1 MAIKVNW
8 DSCVNAY
15 KPFQSRY
22 LGQNSKEYLNQSEAS
37 RSNEHKYKGVTNV
50 PPFMKLVCNVDNL
63 GLYSF
68 ATQAQ
73 AQASS
78 ADALTSQ
85 RLSLPRQKDTGSVP
99 GHY

>member
-1 MAIKVNW
+1 M
-8 DSCVNAY
+8 
-15 KPFQSRY
+15 
-22 LGQNSKEYLNQSEAS
+22 
-37 RSNEHKYKGVTNV
+37 
-50 PPFMKLVCNVDNL
+50 PPFMKLVCNVDSL

-73 AQASS
+73 AQASF